1 MNYKKY
7 FAILLC
13 VIFGTGVMGCQN
25 TAGNISSSTNEGV
38 EVQNEEALEASQDE
52 EKMFTNRDLEVGYV
66 EEDATVI
73 SLTDLTVSGQGATSD
88 NSSITI
94 FEEGTYIVR
103 GSASNVQIHVN
114 ATADAK
120 IQIVLDNA
128 SITNETMSALYVET
142 AKKVFITL
150 ASDSKNYF
158 TVSEDMCVSEDTKV
172 DGAIYAKSNLT
183 INGNGTLEIKTQ
195 NNGIVTKDDLVI
207 SSGSYILETGNHG
220 LEGKDSIRISNGDF
234 SITCKE
240 DALHSDNSEDAE
252 KGFVYISGGNFSIS
266 AGDDGIHATSL
277 VTIDGG
283 VIDITKSCEGIEGQ
297 NIIVNDG
304 DIRVNSSDDGFNAA
318 TGSESSEEGFGNPF
332 ASDDTCW
339 IEINGGSIYIKASG
353 DGLDSN
359 GKLVINGGV
368 VYVDGPTN
376 SGNGALDYNG
386 AGVITGGT
394 VIAVGS
400 SGMAQNFETDS
411 TQASILV
418 STTSNVNGDV
428 VLKNS
433 NGEVI
438 LTYSPAKSYNCVVI
452 SSPKL
457 QVGDTYT
464 VTMGSV
470 DTEIELTEMIYGN
483 GFAMGGGRGGM
494 FGPGAGGNRG
504 ERQDG
509 FKDGQRPQDAERP
522 DSNGENPP
530 ELPEGF
536 EPGKDGELP
545 EGFEPPEGMERPDG
559 AELSKPGEQ
568 QKGSE

>member
-94 FEEGTYIVR
+94 LEEGTYIVR

-234 SITCKE
+234 SITCNE

-297 NIIVNDG
+297 SIIVNDG

-470 DTEIELTEMIYGN
+470 DTVIELTELIYGN
-483 GFAMGGGRGGM
+483 GFSMGGGRGGM

-509 FKDGQRPQDAERP
+509 FKDGQRPQDAELP

-536 EPGKDGELP
+536 EPRKDGELP

>member
-234 SITCKE
+234 SITCNE

-283 VIDITKSCEGIEGQ
+283 VIDIIKSCEGIEGQ
-297 NIIVNDG
+297 SIIVNDG

-318 TGSESSEEGFGNPF
+318 TGSESS
-332 ASDDTCW
+332 
-339 IEINGGSIYIKASG
+339 
-353 DGLDSN
+353 
-359 GKLVINGGV
+359 
-368 VYVDGPTN
+368 
-376 SGNGALDYNG
+376 
-386 AGVITGGT
+386 
-394 VIAVGS
+394 
-400 SGMAQNFETDS
+400 
-411 TQASILV
+411 
-418 STTSNVNGDV
+418 
-428 VLKNS
+428 
-433 NGEVI
+433 
-438 LTYSPAKSYNCVVI
+438 
-452 SSPKL
+452 
-457 QVGDTYT
+457 
-464 VTMGSV
+464 
-470 DTEIELTEMIYGN
+470 
-483 GFAMGGGRGGM
+483 
-494 FGPGAGGNRG
+494 
-504 ERQDG
+504 
-509 FKDGQRPQDAERP
+509 
-522 DSNGENPP
+522 
-530 ELPEGF
+530 
-536 EPGKDGELP
+536 
-545 EGFEPPEGMERPDG
+545 
-559 AELSKPGEQ
+559 
-568 QKGSE
+568 